1 MGAHA
6 LGAVFFGWGLL
17 LAFTSVFVAP
27 RLKRRFGVVPTL
39 GAMYGA
45 LAAILA

>member
-17 LAFTSVFVAP
+17 LAVTSVFVAP
-27 RLKRRFGVVPTL
+27 RLKRRSASSRRSARCTARSP
-39 GAMYGA
+39 
-45 LAAILA
+45 